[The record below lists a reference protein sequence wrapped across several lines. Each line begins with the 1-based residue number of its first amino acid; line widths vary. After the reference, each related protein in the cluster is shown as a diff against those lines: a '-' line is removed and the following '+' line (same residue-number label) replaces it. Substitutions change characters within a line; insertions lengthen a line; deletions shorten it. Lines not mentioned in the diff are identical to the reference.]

1 MVESVDNIIDFSFF
15 DVPEKKNLYSVLI
28 ILNRPIIESLYL
40 KLKEKVDFVICADGA
55 ANRMYDNL
63 GYET

>member
-15 DVPEKKNLYSVLI
+15 DVPEKKNLYTVLI
-28 ILNRPIIESLYL
+28 ILNRPIIENLYL

-63 GYET
+63 GFET